1 MDRTRLYLYPNQD
14 VISEDDLQKAEFFVE
29 SFCRACKVPDI
40 NDFLEF
46 GTAVQI
52 LSLGKKISDEKKKE
66 YNSFLAKNFILFL
79 NENIADIVSGISNI
93 YIKLFWSYFDKFHM
107 YKNMKPG
114 MFYNLLEKNRKQ
126 VVYIL
131 QYKNIVKHFDNLFV
145 RFIKEH
151 DTLDEEIIR
160 NLLVAKNK
168 TCDMYLPEGVESAD
182 YQIVFQRYVDSA
194 NPRND
199 LLQLMIESRLS
210 FPYEVSDTIKLA
222 ALKKKK
228 IVEEN
233 ILKSDTAKRINLEVI
248 FKKLPD
254 NKVYD
259 EEYKDGNYKKYY
271 DSDWLNSE
279 LDFPTIMNNFIY
291 IFQYVDMFGQ
301 STFPARF
308 SQMGVLERLVGY
320 HSGKDYIKGFAF
332 ETTEKFQSMS
342 LKGYIDIL
350 RGHNIRIEEV
360 IQWFF
365 STYLP
370 SEFNIE
376 GFRFWAPSDQSTL
389 PDKIR
394 AIFSE
399 IEAVR
404 NQFDLYVQ
412 YGEINHVI
420 LSFSSKPKRIFQ
432 IGSLLSDKYLY
443 INDELSGLTKECN
456 LLFSSQS
463 PLLYNDLLNENDKN
477 FSQIINKR
485 CINKSAYQNVS
496 IYLDLLY
503 WLESRK
509 AIHILDDGII
519 KPNNNRLNILYCLFE
534 DGVICPYYSPF
545 QEKPVLDIINQLLK
559 SKELIPES
567 SLFNHDESAYLDYV
581 LNKAEFLNS
590 RDLRNKYIHGDYPSD
605 PAEQIQDYLTALRI
619 ALLTVIKI
627 NEDIRLFTENNQS

>member
-1 MDRTRLYLYPNQD
+1 MNRTRLCLYPNQD
-14 VISEDDLQKAEFFVE
+14 VVSEDDLQKAEYFVE
-29 SFCRACKVPDI
+29 SFSRICKIPDI
-40 NDFLEF
+40 NDFLEY

-52 LSLGKKISDEKKKE
+52 LSLGKKIGAEKKKE
-66 YNSFLAKNFILFL
+66 YNSFLAKNFVLFL
-79 NENIADIVSGISNI
+79 DENIADIVSGISNI
-93 YIKLFWSYFDKFHM
+93 YINLFWSFFDKFHM
-107 YKNMKPG
+107 YIKMKPEV
-114 MFYNLLEKNRKQ
+114 FYDVLERNRKQ
-126 VVYIL
+126 IVYIL
-131 QYKNIVKHFDNLFV
+131 QYNNIVKYFNDIFV
-145 RFIKEH
+145 RFIKEY

-160 NLLVAKNK
+160 NLLVAKDKICN
-168 TCDMYLPEGVESAD
+168 MYLPEGLEPAD
-182 YQIVFQRYVDSA
+182 YQTVFQRYVDSA
-194 NPRND
+194 SPRND
-199 LLQLMIESRLS
+199 LLRLMIESRLS
-210 FPYEVSDTIKLA
+210 FPYEISDTIKLA

-233 ILKSDTAKRINLEVI
+233 ILKSDTVKGIVLEVI

-279 LDFPTIMNNFIY
+279 LDFSTIMNNFIY
-291 IFQYVDMFGQ
+291 IFQYIDMFGQ

-308 SQMGVLERLVGY
+308 SQMGVLERLLGY

-332 ETTEKFQSMS
+332 DTTETFQSMS
-342 LKGYIDIL
+342 LKGYINIL

-370 SEFNIE
+370 SEFNIG
-376 GFRFWAPSDQSTL
+376 GFRFLAPSDQSTL

-412 YGEINHVI
+412 YGEINHTI
-420 LSFSSKPKRIFQ
+420 LSFSSKPKRISQ

-443 INDELSGLTKECN
+443 INEELSDLTKECS

-463 PLLYNDLLNENDKN
+463 PLLCNGLLNENDKN
-477 FSQIINKR
+477 FSQMINKR
-485 CINKSAYQNVS
+485 CINKDAYQNIP

-503 WLESRK
+503 WLENRK
-509 AIHILDDGII
+509 AISILDNGII

-545 QEKPVLDIINQLLK
+545 QEKPMLDIINQLLK
-559 SKELIPES
+559 SKELLSES
-567 SLFNHDESAYLDYV
+567 SLFNRDESAYLDYI
-581 LNKAEFLNS
+581 LNKAEFLNLC
-590 RDLRNKYIHGDYPSD
+590 DLRNKYIHGDYPSD
-605 PAEQIQDYLTALRI
+605 PAEQMQDYLTALRI

-627 NEDIRLFTENNQS
+627 NEDIRLFTENNQP

>member
-1 MDRTRLYLYPNQD
+1 MNRTRLCLYPNQD
-14 VISEDDLQKAEFFVE
+14 VVSGDDLQKAEYFVE
-29 SFCRACKVPDI
+29 SFSRICKIPDI
-40 NDFLEF
+40 NDFLEY

-52 LSLGKKISDEKKKE
+52 LSLGKKIGAEKKKE
-66 YNSFLAKNFILFL
+66 YNSFLAKNFVLFL
-79 NENIADIVSGISNI
+79 DENIADVVSGISNI
-93 YIKLFWSYFDKFHM
+93 YINLFWSFFDKFHM
-107 YKNMKPG
+107 YKKMKPEV
-114 MFYNLLEKNRKQ
+114 FYDVLERNRKQ
-126 VVYIL
+126 IVYIL
-131 QYKNIVKHFDNLFV
+131 QYNNIVKYFNNIFV
-145 RFIKEH
+145 RFIKEY

-160 NLLVAKNK
+160 NLLVAKDKICN
-168 TCDMYLPEGVESAD
+168 MYLPEGLEPAD
-182 YQIVFQRYVDSA
+182 YQTVFQRYVDSA

-199 LLQLMIESRLS
+199 LLRLMIESRLS
-210 FPYEVSDTIKLA
+210 FPYEISDTIKLA

-233 ILKSDTAKRINLEVI
+233 ILKSDTAKGIVLEVI

-279 LDFPTIMNNFIY
+279 VDFSTIMNNFIY
-291 IFQYVDMFGQ
+291 IFQYIDMFGQ

-308 SQMGVLERLVGY
+308 SKMGVLERLIGY
-320 HSGKDYIKGFAF
+320 HSGKDYIKGFTF
-332 ETTEKFQSMS
+332 DTTETFQSMS

-376 GFRFWAPSDQSTL
+376 GFRFLAPSDQSTL

-412 YGEINHVI
+412 YGEINHMI
-420 LSFSSKPKRIFQ
+420 LSFSSKPKRISQ

-443 INDELSGLTKECN
+443 INEELSDLTKECR

-463 PLLYNDLLNENDKN
+463 PLLCNGSLKENDKN
-477 FSQIINKR
+477 FSQMINKR
-485 CINKSAYQNVS
+485 SINKDAYQNIP

-503 WLESRK
+503 WLENRK
-509 AIHILDDGII
+509 AISILDNGII
-519 KPNNNRLNILYCLFE
+519 KPNNNRLKILYCLFE

-545 QEKPVLDIINQLLK
+545 QEKPMLDIINQLIK

-567 SLFNHDESAYLDYV
+567 SLFNRDESAYLDYI

-605 PAEQIQDYLTALRI
+605 SAEQMQDYLTALRI